1 MIQPTNVGGDAG
13 IGNFSRLQISA
24 KVGIHSLV
32 AQERTTSRE
41 CRSYYAALAIGR
53 LRRAAPTMEER
64 AVIAGL
70 KGD

>member
-1 MIQPTNVGGDAG
+1 MWAVMPASEFQPATDIGKGGDSFTCCAG
-13 IGNFSRLQISA
+13 TDDFEGMQVVLCC
-24 KVGIHSLV
+24 
-32 AQERTTSRE
+32 TSDW
-41 CRSYYAALAIGR
+41 S